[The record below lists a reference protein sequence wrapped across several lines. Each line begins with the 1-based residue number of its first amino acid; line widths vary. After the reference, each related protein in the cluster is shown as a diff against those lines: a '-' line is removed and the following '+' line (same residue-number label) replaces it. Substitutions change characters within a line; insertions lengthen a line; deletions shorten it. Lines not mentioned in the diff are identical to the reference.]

1 MKVTIITNG
10 DTKLVLKPETQQE
23 ILAVKTLNEKPLF
36 AELLETTQILKES
49 YPNCLVIKE
58 GKQTE
63 TKETVEEQRPMIAV
77 MCISDDSRLLGI
89 IPKATEEKDIL
100 SFIREQAGVEE
111 VYKIKENLNILMN
124 TDFNVGFQASENHIE
139 HTYRICLVDIY
150 KKW

>member
-10 DTKLVLKPETQQE
+10 DTKLVLKPNTPQE
-23 ILAVKTLNEKPLF
+23 ILAVKNLHGKTLN
-36 AELLETTQILKES
+36 AEHIEQAQILNES
-49 YPNCLVIKE
+49 YPDCLVVKE

-63 TKETVEEQRPMIAV
+63 TKETVEKQGPMIAV
-77 MCISDDSRLLGI
+77 MCISEDSRLLGI
-89 IPKATEEKDIL
+89 IPEATEEEDIL
-100 SFIREQAGVEE
+100 SFIREQAGVEK

-124 TDFNVGFQASENHIE
+124 TDFNVGFEASENHIE

>member
-10 DTKLVLKPETQQE
+10 DTKLVLKPNTPQE
-23 ILAVKTLNEKPLF
+23 ILAVKNLHGKTLN
-36 AELLETTQILKES
+36 AEHIEQAQILNES
-49 YPNCLVIKE
+49 YPDCLVVKE
-58 GKQTE
+58 EKKTE

-89 IPKATEEKDIL
+89 IPEATEEEDIL

-124 TDFNVGFQASENHIE
+124 TDFNVGFEASENHIE